1 MEAADKE
8 TAEIS
13 AKQKTVEAELE
24 KMTGGRQELTQKR
37 EELSA
42 QIADK
47 KLAAVAGLKEIE
59 AHEASIAALRE
70 RQSDAASRRV
80 QLEEQAAALEAGNA
94 EIRRRMEEMKAQ
106 AEGLR
111 EQAKDTGRRVGE
123 LMAQRT
129 QGEARQ
135 TALRQQSRDK
145 ADRTG
150 ARRARSG
157 AHRGKMRC
165 RAEGGG
171 RSHPPAV

>member
-1 MEAADKE
+1 MQQEAAAAEAELSATRGELAIAQEDRIRFEAELRRLEEAAENNRKAAEADARERETLSERAAECRRTMEAADKE

-70 RQSDAASRRV
+70 RQRMRPAAVCSWRNRRPRWKR
-80 QLEEQAAALEAGNA
+80 ATP
-94 EIRRRMEEMKAQ
+94 KS
-106 AEGLR
+106 
-111 EQAKDTGRRVGE
+111 VG
-123 LMAQRT
+123 AW
-129 QGEARQ
+129 
-135 TALRQQSRDK
+135 K
-145 ADRTG
+145 
-150 ARRARSG
+150 
-157 AHRGKMRC
+157 K
-165 RAEGGG
+165 
-171 RSHPPAV
+171 